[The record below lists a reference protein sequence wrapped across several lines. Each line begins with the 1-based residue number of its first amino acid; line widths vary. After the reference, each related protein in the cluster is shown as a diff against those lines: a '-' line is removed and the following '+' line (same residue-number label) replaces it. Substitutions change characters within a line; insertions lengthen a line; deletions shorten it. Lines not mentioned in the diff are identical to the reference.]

1 LVNKNYETYIIV
13 DGNLEDNIIE
23 DIIIKY
29 ESLLKKNGVEI
40 KNIEKIGRK
49 RLAYP
54 INKKQN
60 GFYICFEIISNPDYI
75 SKLERVYKLDENVLR
90 YLTVYMSKKTIKEK
104 EEYLKKKALMIAKY
118 EAEKKEA
125 EKKEAEK
132 KEAEKKEFESKIPE
146 EKLNRDKESSKSE
159 NVEVGKKDIPEK
171 AEEKI
176 NQD

>member
-1 LVNKNYETYIIV
+1 MVNKNYETYIIV

-125 EKKEAEK
+125 EKKE
-132 KEAEKKEFESKIPE
+132 FESKIPE

-176 NQD
+176 NQDWFFVNVIII